1 MFTNADSYDL
11 IKKSMGIIK
20 LEGEFMKERLFIT
33 PEYTTAGEIRE
44 IRKSLH
50 LTQKEFAE
58 FINCSKPTVERWE
71 RSKEAIRGPIVPL
84 LKMLQRYPDYEQS
97 IKIPEKIWP
106 LRIWY
111 MYDHDVFT
119 LIDVNEQERKVKIK
133 NYTDKIMF
141 RAFGVV
147 EDPDYD
153 QYLEF
158 LKSRCFPES
167 RDKMKLILRD
177 LGLPF
182 YDPIMIIEKT
192 EGRMAEDN
200 FWIRIER

>member
-1 MFTNADSYDL
+1 M
-11 IKKSMGIIK
+11 KK
-20 LEGEFMKERLFIT
+20 RLFIT
-33 PEYTTAGEIRE
+33 PDYTTAEEIKKV
-44 IRKSLH
+44 RKELH

-71 RSKEAIRGPIVPL
+71 RSTDVICGPIVLL
-84 LKMLQRYPDYEQS
+84 LKMLQKYPDYEQEV
-97 IKIPEKIWP
+97 KIPEKEWP

-111 MYDHDVFT
+111 MHGQDVCT
-119 LIDVNEQERKVKIK
+119 LIDVNEQERKIKIR

-147 EDPDYD
+147 ENPDYN
-153 QYLEF
+153 QYQVF
-158 LKSRCFPES
+158 LASRCFPKS
-167 RDKMKLILRD
+167 RDKMKLILKD

-192 EGRMAEDN
+192 EGRMAEDA
-200 FWIRIER
+200 FWLRIER